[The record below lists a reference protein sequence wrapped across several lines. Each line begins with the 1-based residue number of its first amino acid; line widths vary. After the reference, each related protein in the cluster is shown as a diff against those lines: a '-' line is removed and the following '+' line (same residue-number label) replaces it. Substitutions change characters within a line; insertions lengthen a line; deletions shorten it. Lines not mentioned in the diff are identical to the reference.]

1 MDLPE
6 TQRGALVANVTAGG
20 PAEKAG
26 LLGSTTPATIDG
38 EDIQVGGDVI
48 TAIDGQPVKRFEDLV
63 TYLARNGKVGQTVK
77 LTILRDGKE
86 MTVSLTLAARPG
98 AKAAQGNTQPQAT
111 PQQRGNRGNQGPQQ
125 GQPQATPAPRGN
137 QGTAP
142 QGSAPQTAQG
152 AWLGVAGIDHDGGSG
167 REP

>member
-1 MDLPE
+1 M
-6 TQRGALVANVTAGG
+6 TAGG

-98 AKAAQGNTQPQAT
+98 ASAAQGNTQP
-111 PQQRGNRGNQGPQQ
+111 RGNQGQPQATPRPRGNR

-142 QGSAPQTAQG
+142 QPSAGTR
-152 AWLGVAGIDHDGGSG
+152 WV
-167 REP
+167 